1 MIGTKINDINS
12 IIPPKSDEIWERIL
26 CDELMINFEFLAIKI
41 LLARLKLT
49 IKLNPEP
56 NLINECISE
65 FRNLIVKTRRL
76 PSVQRDL
83 NKIIKGAMNK

>member
-1 MIGTKINDINS
+1 MIGNKINDIDS
-12 IIPPKSDEIWERIL
+12 IIPPLSDEIWERIL
-26 CDELMINFEFLAIKI
+26 CDKLMINFEFLAIKI

-49 IKLNPEP
+49 IKLNPET

-83 NKIIKGAMNK
+83 KKIIKGAMNK